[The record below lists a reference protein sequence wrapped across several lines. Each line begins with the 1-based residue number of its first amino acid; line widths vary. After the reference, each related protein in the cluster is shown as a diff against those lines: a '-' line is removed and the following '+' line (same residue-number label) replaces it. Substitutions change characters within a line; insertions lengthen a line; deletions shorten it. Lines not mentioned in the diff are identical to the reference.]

1 MQELIK
7 KKIQLATKNLDK
19 YEEMRTILDEY
30 ELDLR
35 VVDIKGIEIQAFS
48 VLNVAEHSAKVIATK
63 TKDAFLVEDAGM
75 YINSLYGFPGPYSS
89 FVYKTLG
96 LGGIVRLVKNRDD
109 KTAEFHSSLVFGENG
124 KIIKKFVGITEGK
137 ISTNLQGDQGFG
149 YDPIFIPKGKN
160 KTYAEMSLVEKNQV
174 SHRSKA
180 TRAFAEWLRKN
191 HE

>member
-48 VLNVAEHSAKVIATK
+48 VLNVAEHSAKVIAAK

-89 FVYKTLG
+89 FVYKTIG

-109 KTAEFHSSLVFGENG
+109 KKAEFHSALVFGENG
-124 KIIKKFVGITEGK
+124 KIIKKFVGITEGN

-160 KTYAEMSLVEKNQV
+160 KTYAEMSLGEKNQV
-174 SHRSKA
+174 SHRAKA

>member
-48 VLNVAEHSAKVIATK
+48 VLNVAEYSAKVIATK

-89 FVYKTLG
+89 FVYKTIG

-109 KTAEFHSSLVFGENG
+109 KKAEFHSALVFGENG
-124 KIIKKFVGITEGK
+124 KIIKKFVGITEGN
-137 ISTNLQGDQGFG
+137 ISTDLQGDQGFG

-160 KTYAEMSLVEKNQV
+160 KTYAKMSLVEKNQV
-174 SHRSKA
+174 SHRAKA

>member
-1 MQELIK
+1 M
-7 KKIQLATKNLDK
+7 
-19 YEEMRTILDEY
+19 
-30 ELDLR
+30 
-35 VVDIKGIEIQAFS
+35 
-48 VLNVAEHSAKVIATK
+48 
-63 TKDAFLVEDAGM
+63 
-75 YINSLYGFPGPYSS
+75 
-89 FVYKTLG
+89 
-96 LGGIVRLVKNRDD
+96 
-109 KTAEFHSSLVFGENG
+109 FGENG

>member
-48 VLNVAEHSAKVIATK
+48 VLNVAEHSAKVIAAK

-89 FVYKTLG
+89 FVYKTIG

-109 KTAEFHSSLVFGENG
+109 KKAEFHSALVFVENG
-124 KIIKKFVGITEGK
+124 KIIKKFVGITEGN

-160 KTYAEMSLVEKNQV
+160 KTYAEMSLGEKNQV
-174 SHRSKA
+174 SHRAKA

>member
-109 KTAEFHSSLVFGENG
+109 KTAEFHSALVFGENG
-124 KIIKKFVGITEGK
+124 
-137 ISTNLQGDQGFG
+137 
-149 YDPIFIPKGKN
+149 
-160 KTYAEMSLVEKNQV
+160 
-174 SHRSKA
+174 
-180 TRAFAEWLRKN
+180 
-191 HE
+191 